1 MALRLYDFGGVD
13 KVAAVAGSNAVGLGD
28 DGKLVYPNLVVIT

>member
-13 KVAAVAGSNAVGLGD
+13 KVVAAAGSNAVELGG
-28 DGKLVYPNLVVIT
+28 DGELVCSNL